1 MPSYWREPL
10 ATRVR
15 RLATFFSLY
24 ICEGLPLGF
33 TASAIATHMRRD
45 GLDPDAIGAFVGS
58 LYLPWA
64 LKWLYGPIVDTVT
77 SARFGRRRTWIVGAQ
92 IGMMVTLLAALPV
105 DFTHAFGL
113 FTAIIFVH
121 NVCAATQDV
130 AIDALA
136 VQVLPA
142 DERGAANGF
151 MFAGQAVGQA
161 LGGAGVLLVS
171 AFVPFKST
179 FLIVIGALGLILVLV
194 SWRIREPA
202 MADVAIVASDRWRRI
217 AGEVRDF
224 ASAAWRAFTGTRAAL
239 VGVLFAALP
248 LGAYALSL
256 SLQSNLAVELGMDD
270 AAIGT
275 LGLWSALTSALGCVA
290 GGWLS
295 DKLGRRRMI
304 ALFVALTALPTL
316 WLAFRMQQIGHV
328 FPLDPSVRAAAQD
341 PALLALFWRV
351 CIVYSFVQGLTY
363 GSSTALF
370 MDITTPAVAATQFT
384 AYMALGNL
392 ATSYTAL
399 WQGTAVM
406 QLGYPA
412 TLGLDALVGVAG
424 AALLP
429 WLGATVGAGLPA
441 TGRTPIED
449 RADARSRSR
458 A

>member
-1 MPSYWREPL
+1 LTEAASTLPPPSYWRDPL
-10 ATRVR
+10 ASRGR
-15 RLATFFSLY
+15 RLTTFFLLY
-24 ICEGLPLGF
+24 VCEGLPLGF

-64 LKWLYGPIVDTVT
+64 LKWLYGPIVDTIT
-77 SARFGRRRTWIVGAQ
+77 SVRFGRRRTWIVGAQ

-105 DFTHAFGL
+105 DFTRSLAL

-121 NVCAATQDV
+121 NVCSATQDV
-130 AIDALA
+130 GIDALA

-142 DERGAANGF
+142 KERGAANGF
-151 MFAGQAVGQA
+151 MFAGQAIGQA
-161 LGGAGVLLVS
+161 IGGSGVLLIS

-179 FLIVIGALGLILVLV
+179 YWLVVVALGVILVFV
-194 SWRIREPA
+194 SWRIREEAEPRA
-202 MADVAIVASDRWRRI
+202 HVVASSERWRKI
-217 AGEVRDF
+217 AAEIGDF
-224 ASAAWRAFTGTRAAL
+224 ATAAWRAFTGTRAAFI
-239 VGVLFAALP
+239 GVFFAALP

-275 LGLWSALTSALGCVA
+275 LGFWSALTSALGCVA

-295 DKLGRRRMI
+295 DKLGRRKML
-304 ALFVALTALPTL
+304 ALFVVLTAIPTV
-316 WLAFRMQQIGHV
+316 WLAVRMQAIGHV
-328 FPLDPSVRAAAQD
+328 FPLDADARAAQD
-341 PALLALFWRV
+341 PVLLALFWRV

-363 GSSTALF
+363 GSSTAMF

-392 ATSYTAL
+392 ATTYTAV
-399 WQGTAVM
+399 WQGRAVM

-412 TLGLDALVGVAG
+412 TLGLDALFGVAC

-429 WLGATVGAGLPA
+429 WLGARRMRP
-441 TGRTPIED
+441 
-449 RADARSRSR
+449 ADAPLASASSG
-458 A
+458 